1 MPALDAPWPSHPR
14 IRLARGCQRFGGVS
28 NQRALSA
35 SGGPKL
41 VIYHDGA
48 MAGGLSLALI

>member
-1 MPALDAPWPSHPR
+1 MD
-14 IRLARGCQRFGGVS
+14 CGGVGVVAAKMDMRVL
-28 NQRALSA
+28 QITRA
-35 SGGPKL
+35 